1 MSTSTAVTTAQ
12 KVCLIVGAGDA
23 TGSAIAKRFVQAGY
37 TVCVTRRTPDASAAL
52 VQSIQDAGGRALA
65 FQLDARREDE
75 VLTLF
80 KKIETDV
87 GALEVVVFNVGGNVR
102 FPLLEMTAEKYFK
115 TWEMCAMAGFLVG
128 REAARALLPR
138 GRGTILF
145 TGATASLR
153 GGVGFSAFAGGKA
166 ALRALAQ
173 SMAREFGPQGLHIA
187 HIVVD
192 GVIDSERVR
201 TTQPERVAALGP
213 KGLVEPDSIARA
225 YLWLHEQ
232 TPDAWTFELDLRPGV
247 EKW

>member
-1 MSTSTAVTTAQ
+1 MSTSPVETTAQ

-23 TGSAIAKRFVQAGY
+23 TGSAIAKRFAQAGY

-75 VLTLF
+75 VLALF

-201 TTQPERVAALGP
+201 ITQPERVAALGP

>member
-1 MSTSTAVTTAQ
+1 VETKTQ

-23 TGSAIAKRFVQAGY
+23 TGSAITKRFAQAGY

-75 VLTLF
+75 VLALF

-87 GALEVVVFNVGGNVR
+87 GALDVVVFNVGGNVR

-201 TTQPERVAALGP
+201 ITQPERVAALGP

>member
-65 FQLDARREDE
+65 FQLDARRENE
-75 VLTLF
+75 VLTHF

>member
-1 MSTSTAVTTAQ
+1 MRASPATIASQ

-23 TGSAIAKRFVQAGY
+23 TGSAIAKRFAQAGY
-37 TVCVTRRTPDASAAL
+37 TVCVTRRTPDASVAL
-52 VQSIQDAGGRALA
+52 VQSIEDAGGRAIA
-65 FQLDARREDE
+65 YQLDARREDQ
-75 VLTLF
+75 VIALF
-80 KKIETDV
+80 KKIESELGT
-87 GALEVVVFNVGGNVR
+87 LEVVVFNVGGNVR

-128 REAARALLPR
+128 REAAKIMLPR

-173 SMAREFGPQGLHIA
+173 SMAREFGPQGLHVA
-187 HIVVD
+187 HVVVD

-201 TTQPERVAALGP
+201 TTYPDRVAALGP
-213 KGLVEPDSIARA
+213 RGLLEPDSIARA

>member
-1 MSTSTAVTTAQ
+1 
-12 KVCLIVGAGDA
+12 
-23 TGSAIAKRFVQAGY
+23 
-37 TVCVTRRTPDASAAL
+37 
-52 VQSIQDAGGRALA
+52 
-65 FQLDARREDE
+65 
-75 VLTLF
+75 
-80 KKIETDV
+80 
-87 GALEVVVFNVGGNVR
+87 VVVFNVGGNVR

>member
-1 MSTSTAVTTAQ
+1 MNASTEVATKQ

-23 TGSAIAKRFVQAGY
+23 TGSAIAKRFVQAGF
-37 TVCVTRRTPDASAAL
+37 TVCVARRTPDASATL
-52 VQSIQDAGGRALA
+52 VQSIQAAGGRALDY
-65 FQLDARREDE
+65 QLDARREEE
-75 VLTLF
+75 VSALF
-80 KKIETDV
+80 KKIESEV
-87 GALEVVVFNVGGNVR
+87 GNLEVVVFNVGGNVR
-102 FPLLEMTAEKYFK
+102 LPLLEMTAEKYFK

-128 REAARALLPR
+128 REAARVLLPK

-187 HIVVD
+187 HVVVD

-201 TTQPERVAALGP
+201 NTQPERVAALGDQ
-213 KGLVEPDSIARA
+213 GLLEPDSIARA

>member
-1 MSTSTAVTTAQ
+1 MHTSTAIVTKQ

-23 TGSAIAKRFVQAGY
+23 TGSAIAKRFAQADF
-37 TVCVTRRTPDASAAL
+37 TVCVTRRTPEASATL
-52 VQSIQDAGGRALA
+52 VQSIQAAGGRAVA
-65 FQLDARREDE
+65 YPLDARREDE
-75 VLTLF
+75 VVALF
-80 KKIETDV
+80 KKIESEV
-87 GALEVVVFNVGGNVR
+87 GSLEVVVFNVGGNVR

-128 REAARALLPR
+128 REAARVLLPK

-145 TGATASLR
+145 TGATASVR

-187 HIVVD
+187 HVVVD

-201 TTQPERVAALGP
+201 NTQPERVAALGDQ
-213 KGLVEPDSIARA
+213 GLLEPDSIARA

>member
-1 MSTSTAVTTAQ
+1 MTIGK
-12 KVCLIVGAGDA
+12 KVCLIVGAGDG
-23 TGSAIAKRFVQAGY
+23 TGSALARRFAKAGY
-37 TVCVTRRTPDASAAL
+37 TVCVTRRTPDANNKL
-52 VQSIQDAGGRALA
+52 VHEIEDAGGHA
-65 FQLDARREDE
+65 QSYVLDARREDQ
-75 VLTLF
+75 VIKLF
-80 KKIETDV
+80 NKVENEV
-87 GALEVVVFNVGGNVR
+87 GAIDVVIFNVGGNVR

-128 REAARALLPR
+128 REAARTMLPR

-153 GGVGFSAFAGGKA
+153 GGIGFSAFAGGKA

-173 SMAREFGPQGLHIA
+173 SMAREFGPKGLHVA
-187 HIVVD
+187 HVVVD

-201 TTQPERVAALGP
+201 TAQPERVAALGAR
-213 KGLVEPDSIARA
+213 GLLDPDSIARA

>member
-1 MSTSTAVTTAQ
+1 MNTSTVVATKQ

-23 TGSAIAKRFVQAGY
+23 TGSAIAKRFAQEGF
-37 TVCVTRRTPDASAAL
+37 TVCVTRRTPDASATL
-52 VQSIQDAGGRALA
+52 VHSIQAAGGRAVA
-65 FQLDARREDE
+65 YQLDARREDE
-75 VLTLF
+75 VIALF
-80 KKIETDV
+80 KKIESEV
-87 GALEVVVFNVGGNVR
+87 GSLEVVVFNVGGNVR

-128 REAARALLPR
+128 REAARVLLPK
-138 GRGTILF
+138 GHGTILF

-187 HIVVD
+187 HVVVD

-201 TTQPERVAALGP
+201 KTQPERVAALGLQ
-213 KGLVEPDSIARA
+213 GLLEPDSIARA

>member
-1 MSTSTAVTTAQ
+1 MTAQ
-12 KVCLIVGAGDA
+12 
-23 TGSAIAKRFVQAGY
+23 
-37 TVCVTRRTPDASAAL
+37 
-52 VQSIQDAGGRALA
+52 QS
-65 FQLDARREDE
+65 
-75 VLTLF
+75 
-80 KKIETDV
+80 
-87 GALEVVVFNVGGNVR
+87 
-102 FPLLEMTAEKYFK
+102 YK
-115 TWEMCAMAGFLVG
+115 TWEMCALAGFLVG
-128 REAARALLPR
+128 REAARALLPK

-187 HIVVD
+187 HVIVD

-201 TTQPERVAALGP
+201 TAQPERVSALGP
-213 KGLVEPDSIARA
+213 QGLLDPDSIAKS

-232 TPDAWTFELDLRPGV
+232 TPDAWTFELDLRPAV

>member
-1 MSTSTAVTTAQ
+1 MTTVQ
-12 KVCLIVGAGDA
+12 KVCLIVGAGDG
-23 TGSAIAKRFVQAGY
+23 TGSALARRFAKAGY
-37 TVCVTRRTPDASAAL
+37 TVCVTRRTPDASSKL
-52 VQSIQDAGGRALA
+52 VREIEDDGGRA
-65 FQLDARREDE
+65 QSYVLDARREDQ
-75 VLTLF
+75 VIKLF
-80 KKIETDV
+80 NKIEVEV
-87 GALEVVVFNVGGNVR
+87 GVIDIVIFNVGGNVR

-115 TWEMCAMAGFLVG
+115 TWEMCALAGFLVG
-128 REAARALLPR
+128 REAARIMLPR
-138 GRGTILF
+138 KRGTVLF

-187 HIVVD
+187 HVVVD

-201 TTQPERVAALGP
+201 NTQPERVAALGP
-213 KGLVEPDSIARA
+213 QGLLDPDSIARA

-232 TPDAWTFELDLRPGV
+232 TPDAWTFELDLRPSV

>member
-1 MSTSTAVTTAQ
+1 
-12 KVCLIVGAGDA
+12 
-23 TGSAIAKRFVQAGY
+23 
-37 TVCVTRRTPDASAAL
+37 
-52 VQSIQDAGGRALA
+52 VQSIQAAGGRALA
-65 FQLDARREDE
+65 YQLDARREDE
-75 VLTLF
+75 VIALF
-80 KKIETDV
+80 KKIESEV
-87 GALEVVVFNVGGNVR
+87 GSLEVVVFNVGGNVR

-128 REAARALLPR
+128 REAARVLLPK

-187 HIVVD
+187 HVVVD

-201 TTQPERVAALGP
+201 NTQPERVAALGDQ
-213 KGLVEPDSIARA
+213 GLLEPDSIARA

>member
-1 MSTSTAVTTAQ
+1 MNTSTTAVIEQ
-12 KVCLIVGAGDA
+12 KVCLIVGAGDG
-23 TGSAIAKRFVQAGY
+23 TGSAIAKRFAQAGF
-37 TVCVTRRTPDASAAL
+37 TVCVTRRTADASATL
-52 VQSIQDAGGRALA
+52 VQSIQAAGGRALA
-65 FQLDARREDE
+65 YQLDARREDE
-75 VLTLF
+75 VIALF
-80 KKIETDV
+80 KKIENEV
-87 GALEVVVFNVGGNVR
+87 GSPEVVVFNVGGNVR
-102 FPLLEMTAEKYFK
+102 LPLLEMTAEKYFK

-128 REAARALLPR
+128 REAARMLLPK

-187 HIVVD
+187 HVVVD

-201 TTQPERVAALGP
+201 NTQPERVAALGAQ
-213 KGLVEPDSIARA
+213 GLLKPDSIARA

-232 TPDAWTFELDLRPGV
+232 TSDAWTFELDLRPGV

>member
-1 MSTSTAVTTAQ
+1 MNASVKAAVAQ
-12 KVCLIVGAGDA
+12 KVCLIVGAGDG
-23 TGSAIAKRFVQAGY
+23 TGSAVAKRFAQAGY
-37 TVCVTRRTPDASAAL
+37 VVCVTRRTPDASQGLLSAIHG
-52 VQSIQDAGGRALA
+52 SGGRAMA
-65 FQLDARREDE
+65 FTLDARHEDE
-75 VLTLF
+75 VINLL
-80 KKIETDV
+80 KKIEQDV

-102 FPLLEMTAEKYFK
+102 FPLLEMTAQKYFK

-128 REAARALLPR
+128 REAARMMLPR
-138 GRGTILF
+138 KRGTILF

-173 SMAREFGPQGLHIA
+173 SMAREFGPQGLHVA
-187 HIVVD
+187 HIIVD

-201 TTQPERVAALGP
+201 TTRPERAAALGP
-213 KGLVEPDSIARA
+213 QGLVEPSSIAQA

-232 TPDAWTFELDLRPGV
+232 RPDAWTFELDLRPAT

>member
-1 MSTSTAVTTAQ
+1 MNTSTADATKQ

-23 TGSAIAKRFVQAGY
+23 TGSAIAKRFAQAGF
-37 TVCVTRRTPDASAAL
+37 TVCVTRRTPDASSTL
-52 VQSIQDAGGRALA
+52 VQTIQAAGGRAWA
-65 FQLDARREDE
+65 YQLDARREDE
-75 VLTLF
+75 VITLF
-80 KKIETDV
+80 NKIESEV
-87 GALEVVVFNVGGNVR
+87 GSLEVVVFNVGGNVR
-102 FPLLEMTAEKYFK
+102 FPLLEMTSEKYFK

-128 REAARALLPR
+128 REAARMLLPK

-166 ALRALAQ
+166 GLRALAQ

-187 HIVVD
+187 HVVVD

-201 TTQPERVAALGP
+201 NTQPERVAALGP
-213 KGLVEPDSIARA
+213 QGLIEPDSIARA

>member
-1 MSTSTAVTTAQ
+1 MNISTVALTKQ

-23 TGSAIAKRFVQAGY
+23 TGSAIAKRFAQAGF
-37 TVCVTRRTPDASAAL
+37 TVCVTRRTPDASATL
-52 VQSIQDAGGRALA
+52 VQSIQASGGCALA
-65 FQLDARREDE
+65 YQLDARREDE
-75 VLTLF
+75 VIALF
-80 KKIETDV
+80 KKIESEV
-87 GALEVVVFNVGGNVR
+87 GSLEVVVFNVGGNVR
-102 FPLLEMTAEKYFK
+102 LPLLEMTAEKYFK

-128 REAARALLPR
+128 REAARALLPK

-187 HIVVD
+187 HVVVD
-192 GVIDSERVR
+192 GVIDSARVR
-201 TTQPERVAALGP
+201 KEQPERVAALGHQ
-213 KGLVEPDSIARA
+213 GLLEPDSIARA

>member
-1 MSTSTAVTTAQ
+1 MSESTAPSLAP
-12 KVCLIVGAGDA
+12 KVCLIVGAGDG
-23 TGSAIAKRFVQAGY
+23 TGSAVAKRFAQSGY
-37 TVCVTRRTPDASAAL
+37 TVCVTRRTPNASQGLLTEIHAL
-52 VQSIQDAGGRALA
+52 GGRALA
-65 FQLDARREDE
+65 FALDARREDE
-75 VLTLF
+75 VVSLF
-80 KKIETDV
+80 QKIEQEV

-102 FPLLEMTAEKYFK
+102 FPLLEMTAQKYFK

-128 REAARALLPR
+128 REAVRVMLPR
-138 GRGTILF
+138 QRGTILF

-173 SMAREFGPQGLHIA
+173 SMAREFGPQGLHVA
-187 HIVVD
+187 HIIVD

-213 KGLVEPDSIARA
+213 QGLIEPDSIAQA

-232 TPDAWTFELDLRPGV
+232 SPDAWTFELDLRPAK
-247 EKW
+247 ERW

>member
-1 MSTSTAVTTAQ
+1 MDTSTAVATKQ

-23 TGSAIAKRFVQAGY
+23 TGSAIAKRFAKAGF

-52 VQSIQDAGGRALA
+52 VHSIQAAGGRALA
-65 FQLDARREDE
+65 YQLDARREDE
-75 VLTLF
+75 VIALF
-80 KKIETDV
+80 KKIESEV
-87 GALEVVVFNVGGNVR
+87 GSLDVVVFNVGGNVR

-128 REAARALLPR
+128 REAARVLLPKR
-138 GRGTILF
+138 RGTILF

-187 HIVVD
+187 HVVVD

-201 TTQPERVAALGP
+201 NTQPERVAALGP
-213 KGLVEPDSIARA
+213 QGLLEPDSIARA

-232 TPDAWTFELDLRPGV
+232 SPDAWTFELDLRPGV